1 MMGRRYGPWGHRR
14 PPWWP
19 ENEPW
24 PPKPHMLAGRRRFFR
39 RTAVAAVS
47 VVALSV
53 YGAFSLV
60 SMLAAAVGIVTPS
73 ARGIASLL
81 PVGAVIGAAVGA
93 AVIFAFARR
102 VALPIGAVM
111 DAADR
116 VAGGDYTARVAER
129 GPMAVRGLARS
140 FNTMA
145 GRLQSHDRIRRDL
158 MADVAHELR
167 TPLTVIQGKL
177 EGLIDGVYPR
187 DERQLREVLDE
198 THLLTRLVEDLRTL
212 ALTESGGLKLQREA
226 TDVVDLAR
234 GVVRAFDAEAT
245 ARGVALHLA
254 AADAVAPL
262 SIDPLRVREVFAN
275 LLSNAVRHTPSGGT
289 VEIRIGNTDH
299 AVMIEVRDTGEGMSP
314 DELARAFE
322 RFYKGASSSGSGLGL
337 TIARNLV
344 RAHGGEMTGRSQ
356 PGRGTTITFTLPFV
370 RSADL

>member
-1 MMGRRYGPWGHRR
+1 MTNRHARWGRRR

-19 ENEPW
+19 ENELW
-24 PPKPHMLAGRRRFFR
+24 PPADVVAARRRFFR
-39 RTAVAAVS
+39 RAAVAAMV
-47 VVALSV
+47 VVALSA
-53 YGAFSLV
+53 YGAFSLL
-60 SMLAAAVGIVTPS
+60 SMVAAAVGIVSPS
-73 ARGIASLL
+73 PRGVASLVL
-81 PVGAVIGAAVGA
+81 LGAVAGAAVAA
-93 AVIFAFARR
+93 AVVFTFARR
-102 VALPIGAVM
+102 VALPIGVVM

-129 GPMAVRGLARS
+129 GPMTVRGLARS

-198 THLLTRLVEDLRTL
+198 THLLARLVEDLRTL
-212 ALTESGGLKLQREA
+212 ALTESGGLKLQKEA

-234 GVVRAFDAEAT
+234 SVVRAFDAEAT
-245 ARGVALHLA
+245 ARGVTLRLGG
-254 AADAVAPL
+254 ADDVAPL
-262 SIDPLRVREVFAN
+262 SIDALRVREVLGN

-289 VEIRIGNTDH
+289 VEIRIGNRDR

-356 PGRGTTITFTLPFV
+356 PGRGTTITFTLP
-370 RSADL
+370 RA